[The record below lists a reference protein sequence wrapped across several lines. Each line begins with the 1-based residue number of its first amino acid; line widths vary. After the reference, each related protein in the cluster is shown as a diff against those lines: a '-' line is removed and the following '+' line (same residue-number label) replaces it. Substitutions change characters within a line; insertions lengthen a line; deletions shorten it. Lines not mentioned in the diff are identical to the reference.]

1 MMANESNHD
10 GDEEGLMGIR
20 EAMKEMQIKDGRPAS
35 FPMVKIK
42 KEGNIFGNG
51 NSNNN
56 TTSNSSSDNNTPSIF
71 SQIRNWS
78 TLSSSTSPSTITP
91 STNLIGKEF
100 LKLNLHDRN
109 AIYEEIH
116 GVRTLCPDELPPE
129 MVDIILKEMDRELW
143 SLPSNINSAYK
154 QSQKLQSP
162 SYVNDRDFRLRFVRA
177 ALFNAKEAAVRFAS
191 FLVTAV
197 ELFGMYALERP
208 IRLSDFNK
216 QELRVFNSG
225 RVQLAPFRDRA
236 GRRVIVGFPPYD
248 HDRFDHRTR
257 VSFRFRFVAVCL
269 SAIVF
274 SWKKNVQNIL
284 FNDNPITKRLIP

>member
-20 EAMKEMQIKDGRPAS
+20 QLLKEMQIKDGRPAS
-35 FPMVKIK
+35 SPIVKIR
-42 KEGNIFGNG
+42 KEGNMFGN
-51 NSNNN
+51 
-56 TTSNSSSDNNTPSIF
+56 SNSSSDNDNVTPSIF
-71 SQIRNWS
+71 SQMRNWS
-78 TLSSSTSPSTITP
+78 ALSSSTSTSPPTITTP
-91 STNLIGKEF
+91 RGSPADISNLIGKEL

-129 MVDIILKEMDRELW
+129 MVDIILEEMDRELW
-143 SLPSNINSAYK
+143 SLPSNINSAYE

-177 ALFNAKEAAVRFAS
+177 ELFNAKKAAVRFAA
-191 FLVTAV
+191 FLDTAV
-197 ELFGMYALERP
+197 ELFGTYALERP

-216 QELRVFNSG
+216 QELRVFNTG
-225 RVQLAPFRDRA
+225 RVQLAPFRDRV

-257 VSFRFRFVAVCL
+257 VSFRFRFVAACL

-274 SWKKNVQNIL
+274 FRTITFKK
-284 FNDNPITKRLIP
+284 

>member
-20 EAMKEMQIKDGRPAS
+20 EQLKKMQITDGRPAS
-35 FPMVKIK
+35 SPIVKVK
-42 KEGNIFGNG
+42 KEGNLFGN
-51 NSNNN
+51 
-56 TTSNSSSDNNTPSIF
+56 SSDNNTPSIF
-71 SQIRNWS
+71 NQIRNWS
-78 TLSSSTSPSTITP
+78 TLSSSPSLSTITTP
-91 STNLIGKEF
+91 RGAPADTSNLIGKEL

-129 MVDIILKEMDRELW
+129 MVDTILEEMSRELW
-143 SLPSNINSAYK
+143 LLPSSINSAYK

-177 ALFNAKEAAVRFAS
+177 ELFNAKKAAVRFAT
-191 FLVTAV
+191 FLDTAV
-197 ELFGMYALERP
+197 ELFGTYALERP

-216 QELRVFNSG
+216 QELRVFNTG
-225 RVQLAPFRDRA
+225 RVQLAPFRDRV
-236 GRRVIVGFPPYD
+236 GRRVMVGFPPYD

-257 VSFRFRFVAVCL
+257 VSFRVRFVAVCM
-269 SAIVF
+269 SVCYCF
-274 SWKKNVQNIL
+274 FEKKNVLVL
-284 FNDNPITKRLIP
+284 FICYFGSE

>member
-1 MMANESNHD
+1 
-10 GDEEGLMGIR
+10 
-20 EAMKEMQIKDGRPAS
+20 MKEMQIKDGRPAS

-78 TLSSSTSPSTITP
+78 TLSSSPSPSTITP

-274 SWKKNVQNIL
+274 SWKKKCPKHIVQ
-284 FNDNPITKRLIP
+284 